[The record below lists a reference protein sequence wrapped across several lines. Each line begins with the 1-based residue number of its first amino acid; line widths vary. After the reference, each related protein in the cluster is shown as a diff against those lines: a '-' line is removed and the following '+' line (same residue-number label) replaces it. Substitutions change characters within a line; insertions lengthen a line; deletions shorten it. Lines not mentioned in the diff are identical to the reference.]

1 MKVTIVHTNNK
12 KQLLVS
18 TKTME
23 KLMERFARDDSKLTI
38 THFRESVPY
47 LSNNYEGYKD
57 MPKWMHIYPAAE
69 FAKDENNN
77 LKMKAFNGILLLK
90 FGNITDV
97 DGVEGIK
104 RSVAILPSTLAAITG
119 ADGKTV
125 IVLIKFQGEKDSLP
139 TSEADAELLYRIAY
153 QQIFPVY
160 QAIVKASI
168 LVDGPKPSI
177 EAGSTLSQEP
187 SIHNSFMM
195 TLDAEPYFNSKAVA
209 MKIDSHARS
218 QNLTPNTGNNQQM
231 IADSGTAE
239 AKNDNK
245 KEDKNSVRSNIVS
258 MMKLLESRYDF
269 RYNTVMKYVEYLPK
283 DKGWYGYRPVE
294 PRVQKRMTLEVQL
307 ANIRVSIKDVRNYLE
322 SDLLSTYNPVEDFLF
337 KCAGKWDGK
346 DYIRALAR
354 TVPTDNPYWED
365 WFYTW
370 FLAMVNQWR
379 SYSHRK
385 YGNSVAPLL
394 ISKQGY
400 NKSTFCRSLVP
411 PELQW
416 GYNDNLVL
424 SEKRQVLQAMCQALL
439 LNLDEF
445 NQISP
450 QVQQGF
456 LKNIIQLPSVKMKP
470 PYGSHVQEFPR
481 MASFIATSNMEDI
494 LSDPSGNRRFLGVE
508 LTGPIDVSQL
518 PNYEQLYAQALAA
531 LQAGEKTYFDAEQTK
546 LIMASNRKF
555 EVISP
560 VDQYFNL
567 YFDLTD
573 DAKQGEYLT
582 AAEIFQELKSHIG
595 SSVKLSNLIS
605 FGRKLS
611 QMPSIHR
618 KRFNDGMRY
627 LVVRKS

>member
-1 MKVTIVHTNNK
+1 MKITITHRNNK
-12 KQLLVS
+12 NQLLVS
-18 TKTME
+18 TKS
-23 KLMERFARDDSKLTI
+23 LERFLERIVNDDAKNTVAN
-38 THFRESVPY
+38 FREYVPWLTNGY
-47 LSNNYEGYKD
+47 DGYKN
-57 MPKWMHIYPAAE
+57 MATWMHVHPAAE
-69 FAKDENNN
+69 FQKSENGL
-77 LKMKAFNGILLLK
+77 LKMKQNNGVLLLT
-90 FGNITDV
+90 FVNIKEDGGV
-97 DGVEGIK
+97 DAVK
-104 RSVAILPSTLAAITG
+104 QKVASLPSTLAAFMG
-119 ADGKTV
+119 ADD
-125 IVLIKFQGEKDSLP
+125 ISLNVLVKYALAKGSLP
-139 TSEADAELLYRIAY
+139 DDEVEADRIYKQAFQTFAPLY
-153 QQIFPVY
+153 QIL
-160 QAIVKASI
+160 VKATMQM
-168 LVDGPKPSI
+168 P
-177 EAGSTLSQEP
+177 EP
-187 SIHNSFMM
+187 SIYSDFLFTQDASPYYREDALPLVLNEVIHTIEKPVDNLKDAIVDNSEEDVDKDGKELSDNIM
-195 TLDAEPYFNSKAVA
+195 
-209 MKIDSHARS
+209 R
-218 QNLTPNTGNNQQM
+218 M
-231 IADSGTAE
+231 IGFLC
-239 AKNDNK
+239 K
-245 KEDKNSVRSNIVS
+245 K
-258 MMKLLESRYDF
+258 YDF
-269 RYNTVMKYVEYLPK
+269 RYNSVMKFTEYRPK
-283 DKGWYGYRPVE
+283 DKDYWGYQPVDA
-294 PRVQKRMTLEVQL
+294 RVQKRMTLEVQL

-424 SEKRQVLQAMCQALL
+424 SEKRQVLQAMCQALVI
-439 LNLDEF
+439 NLDEF

>member
-23 KLMERFARDDSKLTI
+23 KLMERFAKDDSKLTI

-97 DGVEGIK
+97 DGVEGVK

-125 IVLIKFQGEKDSLP
+125 IVLIKFQSENDSLP
-139 TSEADAELLYRIAY
+139 TSEADAEHLYRIAY

-195 TLDAEPYFNSKAVA
+195 TLDAEPYFNGKAVA

-218 QNLTPNTGNNQQM
+218 QSPAPSTDNNQQT
-231 IADSGTAE
+231 IPDFRAPEEG
-239 AKNDNK
+239 K
-245 KEDKNSVRSNIVS
+245 KVDKNSIRENIVN
-258 MMKLLESRYDF
+258 MMQLLESRYDF

-283 DKGWYGYRPVE
+283 DKGWYGYQPVD

-307 ANIRVSIKDVRNYLE
+307 ADIRVSIKDVRNFLE
-322 SDLLSTYNPVEDFLF
+322 SDYIKNYNPIEEYLF
-337 KCAGKWDGK
+337 QCYDKWDGK
-346 DYIRALAR
+346 DHIRALAR
-354 TVPTDNPYWED
+354 TVPTANPHWAD

-370 FLAMVNQWR
+370 FLGMVDQWR
-379 SYSHRK
+379 GYSHRQ

-400 NKSTFCRSLVP
+400 NKSTFCRRLLP

-416 GYNDNLVL
+416 GYSDNLIL
-424 SEKRQVLQAMCQALL
+424 SEKRQVYQAMAQFMVI
-439 LNLDEF
+439 NLDEF

-456 LKNIIQLPSVKMKP
+456 LKNLIQLPTLKYKP
-470 PYGSHVQEFPR
+470 PYGSHVMEFPR
-481 MASFIATSNMEDI
+481 LASFIATSNMKDI
-494 LSDPSGNRRFLGVE
+494 LSDPSGNRRFIGVE
-508 LTGPIDVSQL
+508 LTGPIDVSVR
-518 PNYEQLYAQALAA
+518 PNYQQLFAQALSA
-531 LQAGEKTYFDAEQTK
+531 LRNGEKSYFDAQQVK
-546 LIMASNRKF
+546 LIMKSNSQF
-555 EVISP
+555 EIIQP
-560 VDQYFNL
+560 IDQYFLL
-567 YFDLTD
+567 YFELVEDE
-573 DAKQGEYLT
+573 KEGEYLT
-582 AAEIFQELKSHIG
+582 AAEIFDYLKKQIG
-595 SSVKLSNLIS
+595 SSLKVNSLMG
-605 FGRKLS
+605 FGRKLANMS
-611 QMPSIHR
+611 ELKH
-618 KRFNDGMRY
+618 KRFADGMKY
-627 LVVRKS
+627 LVKKK

>member
-1 MKVTIVHTNNK
+1 MKFTITHRNK
-12 KQLLVS
+12 KNQLLVS
-18 TKTME
+18 TKS
-23 KLMERFARDDSKLTI
+23 LERFLERIVNDDAKNTVEN
-38 THFRESVPY
+38 FREYVPWLTNGY
-47 LSNNYEGYKD
+47 DGYKD
-57 MPKWMHIYPAAE
+57 MPTWMHVHPAAE
-69 FAKDENNN
+69 FQKSENGL
-77 LKMKAFNGILLLK
+77 LKMKQNNGILLLT
-90 FGNITDV
+90 FVNIKEEG
-97 DGVEGIK
+97 GVAAAK
-104 RSVAILPSTLAAITG
+104 QSVASLPSTLAAFMG
-119 ADGKTV
+119 ADG
-125 IVLIKFQGEKDSLP
+125 ISLHVLVKYALSKGTLP
-139 TSEADAELLYRIAY
+139 NEEAEADRIYKQAFHTFAPLY
-153 QQIFPVY
+153 QIL
-160 QAIVKASI
+160 VKATMQM
-168 LVDGPKPSI
+168 P
-177 EAGSTLSQEP
+177 EP
-187 SIHNSFMM
+187 SIYSDFLLTRDALPYYREDALPLMLNEVFHTVEKPVDNINEADVDNSSEHV
-195 TLDAEPYFNSKAVA
+195 DKDSKELSDN
-209 MKIDSHARS
+209 ILS
-218 QNLTPNTGNNQQM
+218 M
-231 IADSGTAE
+231 IGFLC
-239 AKNDNK
+239 K
-245 KEDKNSVRSNIVS
+245 K
-258 MMKLLESRYDF
+258 YDF
-269 RYNTVMKYVEYLPK
+269 RYNSVMKFTEYRPK
-283 DKGWYGYRPVE
+283 DKDYWGFQPVDA
-294 PRVQKRMTLEVQL
+294 RVQKRMTLEVQL

-322 SDLLSTYNPVEDFLF
+322 SDLLSTYNPVENFLF
-337 KCAGKWDGK
+337 KCMGKWDGK
-346 DYIRALAR
+346 DHIRALAR
-354 TVPTDNPYWED
+354 TVPTDNPHWED

-370 FLAMVNQWR
+370 FLAMVDQWR

-394 ISKQGY
+394 ISRQGY

-573 DAKQGEYLT
+573 DAKLGEYLT

>member
-1 MKVTIVHTNNK
+1 MKFTITHRNK
-12 KQLLVS
+12 KNQLLVS
-18 TKTME
+18 TKS
-23 KLMERFARDDSKLTI
+23 LERFLERIINDDARNTVEN
-38 THFRESVPY
+38 FREYVPY
-47 LSNNYEGYKD
+47 LTNGYDGYKD
-57 MPKWMHIYPAAE
+57 MPTWMHVHPAAE
-69 FAKDENNN
+69 FQKSENGL
-77 LKMKAFNGILLLK
+77 LKIKKNNGILLLT
-90 FGNITDV
+90 FV
-97 DGVEGIK
+97 DINEDGGADALK
-104 RSVAILPSTLAAITG
+104 QKVASLPSTLAAFVG
-119 ADGKTV
+119 ADG
-125 IVLIKFQGEKDSLP
+125 ISLHVLAKYALAKGVLP
-139 TSEADAELLYRIAY
+139 DEEADADRIYKQA
-153 QQIFPVY
+153 FLTFAPLY
-160 QAIVKASI
+160 QALVKATMQM
-168 LVDGPKPSI
+168 P
-177 EAGSTLSQEP
+177 EP
-187 SIHNSFMM
+187 SVYSDFLMTRDSFPYYREDALPLTLNEVFHDVEKPVESVDERDADNSSA
-195 TLDAEPYFNSKAVA
+195 DVDNDSKELSDNI
-209 MKIDSHARS
+209 MS
-218 QNLTPNTGNNQQM
+218 M
-231 IADSGTAE
+231 IGFLC
-239 AKNDNK
+239 K
-245 KEDKNSVRSNIVS
+245 K
-258 MMKLLESRYDF
+258 YDF
-269 RYNTVMKYVEYLPK
+269 RYNSVMKCTE
-283 DKGWYGYRPVE
+283 YRPKEKDYWGYQPVDA
-294 PRVQKRMTLEVQL
+294 RVQKRMTLEVQL

-322 SDLLSTYNPVEDFLF
+322 SDLLSTYNPVENFLY
-337 KCAGKWDGK
+337 KCEGKWDGK
-346 DYIRALAR
+346 DHIRALAR

-370 FLAMVNQWR
+370 FLAMVDQWR
-379 SYSHRK
+379 AYSHRK

-424 SEKRQVLQAMCQALL
+424 SEKRQVLQAMCQSLVI
-439 LNLDEF
+439 NLDEF

-508 LTGPIDVSQL
+508 LTGPINVSQR
-518 PNYEQLYAQALAA
+518 PNYEQLYAQALSA
-531 LQAGEKTYFDAEQTK
+531 LRAGEKTYFDAEQTRQ
-546 LIMASNRKF
+546 IMANNRKF
-555 EVISP
+555 EVLSP
-560 VDQYFNL
+560 VDQYFDL

-595 SSVKLSNLIS
+595 SSLKLNSLIA

-611 QMPSIHR
+611 QMPTIHR

>member
-1 MKVTIVHTNNK
+1 MKFTITHRNK
-12 KQLLVS
+12 KNQLLVS
-18 TKTME
+18 TKS
-23 KLMERFARDDSKLTI
+23 LERFLERIVNDDAKNTVEN
-38 THFRESVPY
+38 FREYVPWLTNGY
-47 LSNNYEGYKD
+47 DGYKD
-57 MPKWMHIYPAAE
+57 MPTWMHVHPAAE
-69 FAKDENNN
+69 FQKSENGL
-77 LKMKAFNGILLLK
+77 LKMKQNNGILLLT
-90 FGNITDV
+90 FVNIKEEG
-97 DGVEGIK
+97 GVAAAK
-104 RSVAILPSTLAAITG
+104 QSVASLPSTLAAFMG
-119 ADGKTV
+119 ADG
-125 IVLIKFQGEKDSLP
+125 ISLHVLVKYALSKGTLPNEEAEADRIYKQAFHTFAPLYQILVKATMQMPEPSIYSDFLLTRDSLP
-139 TSEADAELLYRIAY
+139 YYREDALPLMLNEVIHTVEKTVDNINEADVDNSSEHVDKDSKELSDNIM
-153 QQIFPVY
+153 
-160 QAIVKASI
+160 S
-168 LVDGPKPSI
+168 
-177 EAGSTLSQEP
+177 
-187 SIHNSFMM
+187 
-195 TLDAEPYFNSKAVA
+195 
-209 MKIDSHARS
+209 
-218 QNLTPNTGNNQQM
+218 M
-231 IADSGTAE
+231 IGFLC
-239 AKNDNK
+239 K
-245 KEDKNSVRSNIVS
+245 K
-258 MMKLLESRYDF
+258 YDF
-269 RYNTVMKYVEYLPK
+269 RYNSVMKFTEYRPK
-283 DKGWYGYRPVE
+283 DKDYWGFQPVDA
-294 PRVQKRMTLEVQL
+294 RVQKRMTLEVQL

-322 SDLLSTYNPVEDFLF
+322 SDLLSTYNPVENFLF
-337 KCAGKWDGK
+337 KCMGKWDGK

-354 TVPTDNPYWED
+354 TVPTDNPHWED

-370 FLAMVNQWR
+370 FLAMVDQWR
-379 SYSHRK
+379 SYCHRK

-424 SEKRQVLQAMCQALL
+424 SEKRQVLQAMYQALL

-518 PNYEQLYAQALAA
+518 PNYEQLYAQALSA

-573 DAKQGEYLT
+573 DVRQGEYLT

>member
-1 MKVTIVHTNNK
+1 MKITITHRNNK
-12 KQLLVS
+12 NQLLVS
-18 TKTME
+18 TKS
-23 KLMERFARDDSKLTI
+23 LERFLERIVNDDAKNTVAN
-38 THFRESVPY
+38 FREYVPWLTNGY
-47 LSNNYEGYKD
+47 DGYKN
-57 MPKWMHIYPAAE
+57 MATWMHVHPAAE
-69 FAKDENNN
+69 FQKSENGL
-77 LKMKAFNGILLLK
+77 LKMKQNNGVLLLT
-90 FGNITDV
+90 FVNIEEDGGV
-97 DGVEGIK
+97 DAVK
-104 RSVAILPSTLAAITG
+104 QKVASLPSTLAAFMG
-119 ADGKTV
+119 ADG
-125 IVLIKFQGEKDSLP
+125 ISLNVLVKYALAKGSLP
-139 TSEADAELLYRIAY
+139 DNEVEADRIYKQAFQTFAPLY
-153 QQIFPVY
+153 QIL
-160 QAIVKASI
+160 VKATMQM
-168 LVDGPKPSI
+168 P
-177 EAGSTLSQEP
+177 EP
-187 SIHNSFMM
+187 SIYSDFLFTQDASPYYREDALPLVLNEVIHTIEKPVDNLKDAIVDNSEEDVDKDGKDLSDNIM
-195 TLDAEPYFNSKAVA
+195 
-209 MKIDSHARS
+209 R
-218 QNLTPNTGNNQQM
+218 M
-231 IADSGTAE
+231 IGFLC
-239 AKNDNK
+239 K
-245 KEDKNSVRSNIVS
+245 K
-258 MMKLLESRYDF
+258 YDF
-269 RYNTVMKYVEYLPK
+269 RYNSVMKFTEYRPK
-283 DKGWYGYRPVE
+283 DKDYWGYQPVDA
-294 PRVQKRMTLEVQL
+294 RVQKRMTLEVQL

-394 ISKQGY
+394 ISRQGY

>member
-1 MKVTIVHTNNK
+1 MKITITHRNNK
-12 KQLLVS
+12 NQLLVS
-18 TKTME
+18 TKS
-23 KLMERFARDDSKLTI
+23 LERFLERIVNDDAKNTI
-38 THFRESVPY
+38 ANFREYVPWLTNGY
-47 LSNNYEGYKD
+47 DGYKN
-57 MPKWMHIYPAAE
+57 MATWMHVHPAAE
-69 FAKDENNN
+69 FQKSENGL
-77 LKMKAFNGILLLK
+77 LKMKQNNGVLLLM
-90 FGNITDV
+90 FVNIKDDGGV
-97 DGVEGIK
+97 DAVK
-104 RSVAILPSTLAAITG
+104 QKVASLPSTLAAFMG
-119 ADGKTV
+119 ADG
-125 IVLIKFQGEKDSLP
+125 ISLNVLVKYALAKGSLP
-139 TSEADAELLYRIAY
+139 DDEVEADRIYKQAFQTFAPLY
-153 QQIFPVY
+153 QIL
-160 QAIVKASI
+160 VKATMQM
-168 LVDGPKPSI
+168 P
-177 EAGSTLSQEP
+177 EP
-187 SIHNSFMM
+187 SIYSDFLFTQDASPYYREDALPLVLNEVIHTVEKPVDNLKDAIVDNSEENVDKDGKELSDNIM
-195 TLDAEPYFNSKAVA
+195 
-209 MKIDSHARS
+209 R
-218 QNLTPNTGNNQQM
+218 M
-231 IADSGTAE
+231 IGFLC
-239 AKNDNK
+239 K
-245 KEDKNSVRSNIVS
+245 K
-258 MMKLLESRYDF
+258 YDF
-269 RYNTVMKYVEYLPK
+269 RYNSVMKFTEYRPK
-283 DKGWYGYRPVE
+283 DKDYWGYQPVDA
-294 PRVQKRMTLEVQL
+294 RVQKRMTLEVQL

-573 DAKQGEYLT
+573 DAKLGEYLT

>member
-1 MKVTIVHTNNK
+1 MKITITHRNNK
-12 KQLLVS
+12 NQLLVS
-18 TKTME
+18 TKS
-23 KLMERFARDDSKLTI
+23 LERFLERIVNDDAKNTVAN
-38 THFRESVPY
+38 FREYVPWLTNGY
-47 LSNNYEGYKD
+47 DGYKN
-57 MPKWMHIYPAAE
+57 MATWMHVHPAAE
-69 FAKDENNN
+69 FQKSENGL
-77 LKMKAFNGILLLK
+77 LKMKQNNGVLLLT
-90 FGNITDV
+90 FVNIKEDGGV
-97 DGVEGIK
+97 DAVK
-104 RSVAILPSTLAAITG
+104 QKVASLPSTLAAFMG
-119 ADGKTV
+119 ADG
-125 IVLIKFQGEKDSLP
+125 ISLNVLVKYALAKGSLP
-139 TSEADAELLYRIAY
+139 DDEVEADRIYKQAFQTFAPLY
-153 QQIFPVY
+153 QIL
-160 QAIVKASI
+160 VKATMQM
-168 LVDGPKPSI
+168 P
-177 EAGSTLSQEP
+177 EP
-187 SIHNSFMM
+187 SIYSDFLFTQDASPYYREDALPLVLNEVIHTIEKPVDNLKDAIVDNSEEDVDKDGKELSDNIM
-195 TLDAEPYFNSKAVA
+195 
-209 MKIDSHARS
+209 R
-218 QNLTPNTGNNQQM
+218 M
-231 IADSGTAE
+231 IGFLC
-239 AKNDNK
+239 K
-245 KEDKNSVRSNIVS
+245 K
-258 MMKLLESRYDF
+258 YDF
-269 RYNTVMKYVEYLPK
+269 RYNSVMKFTEYRPK
-283 DKGWYGYRPVE
+283 DKDYWGYQPVDA
-294 PRVQKRMTLEVQL
+294 RVQKRMTLEVQL

-424 SEKRQVLQAMCQALL
+424 SEKRHVLQAMCQALL

-573 DAKQGEYLT
+573 DVKLGEYLT

-595 SSVKLSNLIS
+595 SSVKLINLIS

>member
-1 MKVTIVHTNNK
+1 MKITITHRNNK
-12 KQLLVS
+12 NQLLVS
-18 TKTME
+18 TKS
-23 KLMERFARDDSKLTI
+23 LERFLERIVNDDAKNTVAN
-38 THFRESVPY
+38 FREYVPWLTNGY
-47 LSNNYEGYKD
+47 DGYKN
-57 MPKWMHIYPAAE
+57 MATWMHVHPAAE
-69 FAKDENNN
+69 FQKSENGL
-77 LKMKAFNGILLLK
+77 LKMKQNNGVLLLT
-90 FGNITDV
+90 FVNIKDDGGV
-97 DGVEGIK
+97 DAIK
-104 RSVAILPSTLAAITG
+104 QKVASLPSTLAAFMG
-119 ADGKTV
+119 ADG
-125 IVLIKFQGEKDSLP
+125 ISLNVLVKYALAKGSLP
-139 TSEADAELLYRIAY
+139 DNEVEADRIYKQAFQTFAPLY
-153 QQIFPVY
+153 QIL
-160 QAIVKASI
+160 VKATMQM
-168 LVDGPKPSI
+168 P
-177 EAGSTLSQEP
+177 EP
-187 SIHNSFMM
+187 SIYSDFLFTQDASPYYREDALPLVLNEVIHTVEKPVDNLKDAIVDNSEEDVDKDGKELSDNIM
-195 TLDAEPYFNSKAVA
+195 
-209 MKIDSHARS
+209 R
-218 QNLTPNTGNNQQM
+218 M
-231 IADSGTAE
+231 IGFLC
-239 AKNDNK
+239 K
-245 KEDKNSVRSNIVS
+245 K
-258 MMKLLESRYDF
+258 YDF
-269 RYNTVMKYVEYLPK
+269 RYDSVMKFTEYRPK
-283 DKGWYGYRPVE
+283 DKDYWGYQPVDA
-294 PRVQKRMTLEVQL
+294 RVQKRMTLEVQL

>member
-1 MKVTIVHTNNK
+1 MKFTITHRNK
-12 KQLLVS
+12 KNQLLVS
-18 TKTME
+18 TKS
-23 KLMERFARDDSKLTI
+23 LERFLERIVNDDAKNTVEN
-38 THFRESVPY
+38 FREYVPWLTNGY
-47 LSNNYEGYKD
+47 DGYKD
-57 MPKWMHIYPAAE
+57 MPTWMHVHPAAE
-69 FAKDENNN
+69 FQKSENGL
-77 LKMKAFNGILLLK
+77 LKMKQNNGILLLT
-90 FGNITDV
+90 FVNIKEEG
-97 DGVEGIK
+97 GVAAAK
-104 RSVAILPSTLAAITG
+104 QNVASLPSTLAAFMG
-119 ADGKTV
+119 ADG
-125 IVLIKFQGEKDSLP
+125 ISLHVLVKYALSKGTLPNEEAEADRIYKQAFHTFAPLYQILVKATMQMPEPSIYSDFLLTRDSLP
-139 TSEADAELLYRIAY
+139 YYREDALPLMLNEVIHTVEK
-153 QQIFPVY
+153 PVDNMNE
-160 QAIVKASI
+160 
-168 LVDGPKPSI
+168 VDVD
-177 EAGSTLSQEP
+177 
-187 SIHNSFMM
+187 NSFEHV
-195 TLDAEPYFNSKAVA
+195 DKDSKELSDNI
-209 MKIDSHARS
+209 MS
-218 QNLTPNTGNNQQM
+218 M
-231 IADSGTAE
+231 IRFLC
-239 AKNDNK
+239 K
-245 KEDKNSVRSNIVS
+245 K
-258 MMKLLESRYDF
+258 YDF
-269 RYNTVMKYVEYLPK
+269 RYNSVMKFTEYRPK
-283 DKGWYGYRPVE
+283 DKDYWGFQPVDA
-294 PRVQKRMTLEVQL
+294 RVQKRMTLEVQL

-322 SDLLSTYNPVEDFLF
+322 SDLLSTYNPVENFLF
-337 KCAGKWDGK
+337 KCMGKWDGK
-346 DYIRALAR
+346 DHIRALAR
-354 TVPTDNPYWED
+354 TVPTDNPHWED

-370 FLAMVNQWR
+370 FLAMVDQWR

-508 LTGPIDVSQL
+508 LSGPIDVSQL

-573 DAKQGEYLT
+573 DAKLGEYLT

-627 LVVRKS
+627 LVARKS

>member
-1 MKVTIVHTNNK
+1 MKITITHRNNK
-12 KQLLVS
+12 NQLLVS
-18 TKTME
+18 TKS
-23 KLMERFARDDSKLTI
+23 LERFLERIVNDDAKNTVAN
-38 THFRESVPY
+38 FREYVPWLTNGY
-47 LSNNYEGYKD
+47 DGYKN
-57 MPKWMHIYPAAE
+57 MATWMHVHPAAE
-69 FAKDENNN
+69 FQKSENGL
-77 LKMKAFNGILLLK
+77 LKMKQNNGVLLLT
-90 FGNITDV
+90 FVNIKDDGGV
-97 DGVEGIK
+97 DAVK
-104 RSVAILPSTLAAITG
+104 QKVASLPSTLAAFMG
-119 ADGKTV
+119 ADG
-125 IVLIKFQGEKDSLP
+125 ISLHVLVKYALAKGSLP
-139 TSEADAELLYRIAY
+139 DNEVEADRIYKQAFQTFAPLY
-153 QQIFPVY
+153 QIL
-160 QAIVKASI
+160 VKATMQM
-168 LVDGPKPSI
+168 P
-177 EAGSTLSQEP
+177 EP
-187 SIHNSFMM
+187 SIYSDFLFTQDASPYYREDALPLVLNEVIHTIEKPVDNLKDAIVDNSEEDVDKDGKDLSDNIM
-195 TLDAEPYFNSKAVA
+195 
-209 MKIDSHARS
+209 R
-218 QNLTPNTGNNQQM
+218 M
-231 IADSGTAE
+231 IGFLC
-239 AKNDNK
+239 K
-245 KEDKNSVRSNIVS
+245 K
-258 MMKLLESRYDF
+258 YDF
-269 RYNTVMKYVEYLPK
+269 RYNSVMKFTEYRPK
-283 DKGWYGYRPVE
+283 DKDYWGYQPVDA
-294 PRVQKRMTLEVQL
+294 RVQKRMTLEVQL

>member
-1 MKVTIVHTNNK
+1 MKFTITHRNK
-12 KQLLVS
+12 KNQFLVS
-18 TKTME
+18 TKS
-23 KLMERFARDDSKLTI
+23 LERFLERIVNDDAKNTVEN
-38 THFRESVPY
+38 FREYVPWLTNGY
-47 LSNNYEGYKD
+47 DGYKD
-57 MPKWMHIYPAAE
+57 MPTWMHVHPAAE
-69 FAKDENNN
+69 FQKSENGL
-77 LKMKAFNGILLLK
+77 LKMKQNNGILLLTFVK
-90 FGNITDV
+90 IKEEG
-97 DGVEGIK
+97 GVAAAK
-104 RSVAILPSTLAAITG
+104 QSVASLPSTLAAFMG
-119 ADGKTV
+119 ADG
-125 IVLIKFQGEKDSLP
+125 ISLHVLVKYALSKGTLPNEEAEADRIYKQAFHTFAPLYQILVKATMQMPEPSIYSDFLLTRDSLP
-139 TSEADAELLYRIAY
+139 YYREDALPLMLNEVIHTVEKPVDNINEADVDNSSEHVDKDSKEL
-153 QQIFPVY
+153 
-160 QAIVKASI
+160 SDNI
-168 LVDGPKPSI
+168 L
-177 EAGSTLSQEP
+177 
-187 SIHNSFMM
+187 
-195 TLDAEPYFNSKAVA
+195 
-209 MKIDSHARS
+209 R
-218 QNLTPNTGNNQQM
+218 M
-231 IADSGTAE
+231 IGFLC
-239 AKNDNK
+239 K
-245 KEDKNSVRSNIVS
+245 K
-258 MMKLLESRYDF
+258 YDF
-269 RYNTVMKYVEYLPK
+269 RYNSVMKFTE
-283 DKGWYGYRPVE
+283 YRPKNKDYWGFQPVDA
-294 PRVQKRMTLEVQL
+294 RVQKRMTLEVQL

-322 SDLLSTYNPVEDFLF
+322 SDLLSTYNPVENFLF
-337 KCAGKWDGK
+337 KCMGKWDGK
-346 DYIRALAR
+346 DHIRALAR
-354 TVPTDNPYWED
+354 TVPTDNPHWED

-370 FLAMVNQWR
+370 FLAMVDQWR

>member
-1 MKVTIVHTNNK
+1 MKFTITHRNK
-12 KQLLVS
+12 KNQLLVS
-18 TKTME
+18 TKS
-23 KLMERFARDDSKLTI
+23 LERFLERIVNDDAKNTVEN
-38 THFRESVPY
+38 FREYVPWLTNGY
-47 LSNNYEGYKD
+47 DGYKD
-57 MPKWMHIYPAAE
+57 MPTWMHVHPAAE
-69 FAKDENNN
+69 FQKSENGL
-77 LKMKAFNGILLLK
+77 LKMKQNNGILLLT
-90 FGNITDV
+90 FVNIKEEG
-97 DGVEGIK
+97 GVAAAK
-104 RSVAILPSTLAAITG
+104 QSVASLPSTLAAFMG
-119 ADGKTV
+119 ADG
-125 IVLIKFQGEKDSLP
+125 ISLHVLVKYALSKGTLPNEEAEADRIYKQAFHTFAPLYQILVKATMQMPEPSIYSDFLLTRDSLP
-139 TSEADAELLYRIAY
+139 YYREDALPLMLNEVIHTVEKPVDNMNEADVDNSSEHVDKDSKELSDNIM
-153 QQIFPVY
+153 
-160 QAIVKASI
+160 S
-168 LVDGPKPSI
+168 
-177 EAGSTLSQEP
+177 
-187 SIHNSFMM
+187 
-195 TLDAEPYFNSKAVA
+195 
-209 MKIDSHARS
+209 
-218 QNLTPNTGNNQQM
+218 M
-231 IADSGTAE
+231 IGFLC
-239 AKNDNK
+239 K
-245 KEDKNSVRSNIVS
+245 K
-258 MMKLLESRYDF
+258 YDF
-269 RYNTVMKYVEYLPK
+269 RYNSVMKFTEYRPK
-283 DKGWYGYRPVE
+283 DKDYWGFQPVDA
-294 PRVQKRMTLEVQL
+294 RVQKRMTLEVQL

-322 SDLLSTYNPVEDFLF
+322 SDLLSTYNPVENFLF
-337 KCAGKWDGK
+337 KCMGKWDGK
-346 DYIRALAR
+346 DHIRALAR
-354 TVPTDNPYWED
+354 TVPTDNPHWED

-370 FLAMVNQWR
+370 FLAMVDQWR

-518 PNYEQLYAQALAA
+518 PNYEQLYAQALSA

-573 DAKQGEYLT
+573 DAKLGEYLT

>member
-1 MKVTIVHTNNK
+1 MKITITHRNNK
-12 KQLLVS
+12 NQLLVS
-18 TKTME
+18 TKS
-23 KLMERFARDDSKLTI
+23 LERFLERIVNDDAKNTVAN
-38 THFRESVPY
+38 FREYVPWLTNGY
-47 LSNNYEGYKD
+47 DGYKN
-57 MPKWMHIYPAAE
+57 MATWMHVLPAAE
-69 FAKDENNN
+69 FQKSENGL
-77 LKMKAFNGILLLK
+77 LKMKQNNGVLLLT
-90 FGNITDV
+90 FVNIEEDGGV
-97 DGVEGIK
+97 DAVK
-104 RSVAILPSTLAAITG
+104 QKVASLPSTLAAFMG
-119 ADGKTV
+119 ADG
-125 IVLIKFQGEKDSLP
+125 ISLNVLVKYALAKGSLP
-139 TSEADAELLYRIAY
+139 DDEVEADRIYKQAFQTFAPLY
-153 QQIFPVY
+153 QIL
-160 QAIVKASI
+160 VKATMQM
-168 LVDGPKPSI
+168 P
-177 EAGSTLSQEP
+177 EP
-187 SIHNSFMM
+187 SIYSDFLFTQDASPYYREDALPLVQNEVIHTVEKPVDNLKDAIVDNSEEDVDKDGKELSDNIM
-195 TLDAEPYFNSKAVA
+195 
-209 MKIDSHARS
+209 R
-218 QNLTPNTGNNQQM
+218 M
-231 IADSGTAE
+231 IGFLC
-239 AKNDNK
+239 K
-245 KEDKNSVRSNIVS
+245 K
-258 MMKLLESRYDF
+258 YDF
-269 RYNTVMKYVEYLPK
+269 RYNSVMKFTEYRPK
-283 DKGWYGYRPVE
+283 DKDYWGYQPVDA
-294 PRVQKRMTLEVQL
+294 RVQKRMTLEVQL

-573 DAKQGEYLT
+573 DAKLGEYLT

>member
-1 MKVTIVHTNNK
+1 MKITITHRNNK
-12 KQLLVS
+12 NQLLVS
-18 TKTME
+18 TKS
-23 KLMERFARDDSKLTI
+23 LERFLERIVNDDAKNTVAN
-38 THFRESVPY
+38 FREYVPWLTNGY
-47 LSNNYEGYKD
+47 DGYKN
-57 MPKWMHIYPAAE
+57 MATWMHVHPAAE
-69 FAKDENNN
+69 FQKSENGL
-77 LKMKAFNGILLLK
+77 LKMKQNNGVLLLT
-90 FGNITDV
+90 FVNIKEDGGV
-97 DGVEGIK
+97 DAVK
-104 RSVAILPSTLAAITG
+104 QKVASLPSTLAAFMG
-119 ADGKTV
+119 ADG
-125 IVLIKFQGEKDSLP
+125 ISLHVLVKYALAKGSLP
-139 TSEADAELLYRIAY
+139 DNEVEADRIYKQAFQTFAPLY
-153 QQIFPVY
+153 QIL
-160 QAIVKASI
+160 VKATMQM
-168 LVDGPKPSI
+168 P
-177 EAGSTLSQEP
+177 EP
-187 SIHNSFMM
+187 SIYSDFLFTQDASPYYREDALPLVLNEVIHTIEKPVDNLKDAIVDNSEEDVDKDGKELSDNIM
-195 TLDAEPYFNSKAVA
+195 
-209 MKIDSHARS
+209 R
-218 QNLTPNTGNNQQM
+218 M
-231 IADSGTAE
+231 IGFLC
-239 AKNDNK
+239 K
-245 KEDKNSVRSNIVS
+245 K
-258 MMKLLESRYDF
+258 YDF
-269 RYNTVMKYVEYLPK
+269 RYNSVMKFTEYRPK
-283 DKGWYGYRPVE
+283 DKDYWGYQPVDA
-294 PRVQKRMTLEVQL
+294 RVQKRMTLEVQL

-573 DAKQGEYLT
+573 DVKQGEYLT

-595 SSVKLSNLIS
+595 SSVKLSNLIC

>member
-1 MKVTIVHTNNK
+1 MKFTITHRNK
-12 KQLLVS
+12 KNQLLVS
-18 TKTME
+18 TKS
-23 KLMERFARDDSKLTI
+23 LERFLERIVNDDAKNTVEN
-38 THFRESVPY
+38 FREYVPWLTNGY
-47 LSNNYEGYKD
+47 DGYKD
-57 MPKWMHIYPAAE
+57 MPTWMHVHPAAE
-69 FAKDENNN
+69 FQKSENGL
-77 LKMKAFNGILLLK
+77 LKMKQNNGILLLT
-90 FGNITDV
+90 FVNIKEEG
-97 DGVEGIK
+97 GVAAAK
-104 RSVAILPSTLAAITG
+104 QSVASLPSTLAAFMG
-119 ADGKTV
+119 ADG
-125 IVLIKFQGEKDSLP
+125 ISLHVLVKYALSKGTLP
-139 TSEADAELLYRIAY
+139 NEEAEADRIYKQAFHTFAPLY
-153 QQIFPVY
+153 QIL
-160 QAIVKASI
+160 VKATMQM
-168 LVDGPKPSI
+168 P
-177 EAGSTLSQEP
+177 EP
-187 SIHNSFMM
+187 SIYSDFLLTRDALPYYREDALPLMLNEVIHTVEKPVDNINEADVDNSSEHV
-195 TLDAEPYFNSKAVA
+195 DKDSKELSDN
-209 MKIDSHARS
+209 ILS
-218 QNLTPNTGNNQQM
+218 M
-231 IADSGTAE
+231 IGFLC
-239 AKNDNK
+239 K
-245 KEDKNSVRSNIVS
+245 K
-258 MMKLLESRYDF
+258 YDF
-269 RYNTVMKYVEYLPK
+269 RYNSVMKFTEYRPK
-283 DKGWYGYRPVE
+283 DKDYWGFQPVDA
-294 PRVQKRMTLEVQL
+294 RVQKRMTLEVQL

-322 SDLLSTYNPVEDFLF
+322 SDLLSTYNPVENFLF
-337 KCAGKWDGK
+337 KCMGKWDGK
-346 DYIRALAR
+346 DHIRALAR
-354 TVPTDNPYWED
+354 TVPTDNLHWED

-370 FLAMVNQWR
+370 FLAMVDQWR

-573 DAKQGEYLT
+573 DAKLGEYLT

>member
-1 MKVTIVHTNNK
+1 MKITITHRNNK
-12 KQLLVS
+12 NQLLVS
-18 TKTME
+18 TKS
-23 KLMERFARDDSKLTI
+23 LERFLERIVNDDAKNTI
-38 THFRESVPY
+38 ANFREYVPWLTNGY
-47 LSNNYEGYKD
+47 DGYKN
-57 MPKWMHIYPAAE
+57 MATWMHVHPAAE
-69 FAKDENNN
+69 FQKSENGL
-77 LKMKAFNGILLLK
+77 LKMKQNNGVLLLT
-90 FGNITDV
+90 FVNIKDDGGV
-97 DGVEGIK
+97 DAVK
-104 RSVAILPSTLAAITG
+104 QKVASLPSTLAAFMG
-119 ADGKTV
+119 ADG
-125 IVLIKFQGEKDSLP
+125 ISLNVLVKYALAKGSLP
-139 TSEADAELLYRIAY
+139 DDEVEADRIYKQAFQTFAPLY
-153 QQIFPVY
+153 QIL
-160 QAIVKASI
+160 VKATMQM
-168 LVDGPKPSI
+168 P
-177 EAGSTLSQEP
+177 EP
-187 SIHNSFMM
+187 SIYSDFLFTQDASPYYREDALPLVLNEVIHTIEKPVDNLKDTIVDNSEEDVDKDGKELSDNIM
-195 TLDAEPYFNSKAVA
+195 
-209 MKIDSHARS
+209 R
-218 QNLTPNTGNNQQM
+218 M
-231 IADSGTAE
+231 IGFLC
-239 AKNDNK
+239 K
-245 KEDKNSVRSNIVS
+245 K
-258 MMKLLESRYDF
+258 YDF
-269 RYNTVMKYVEYLPK
+269 RYNSVMKFTEYRPK
-283 DKGWYGYRPVE
+283 DKDYWGYQPVDT
-294 PRVQKRMTLEVQL
+294 RVQKRMTLEVQL

-518 PNYEQLYAQALAA
+518 PNYEQLYAQALSA
-531 LQAGEKTYFDAEQTK
+531 LQSGEKTYFDAEQTK
-546 LIMASNRKF
+546 MIMASNRKF

-560 VDQYFNL
+560 IDQYFNL

-573 DAKQGEYLT
+573 DVKQGEYLT

-595 SSVKLSNLIS
+595 SSVKLSNLIT

>member
-1 MKVTIVHTNNK
+1 MKITITHRNNK
-12 KQLLVS
+12 NQLLVS
-18 TKTME
+18 TKS
-23 KLMERFARDDSKLTI
+23 LERFLERIVNDDAKNTVAN
-38 THFRESVPY
+38 FREYVPWLTNGY
-47 LSNNYEGYKD
+47 DGYKN
-57 MPKWMHIYPAAE
+57 MATWMHVHPAAE
-69 FAKDENNN
+69 FQKSENGL
-77 LKMKAFNGILLLK
+77 LKMKQNNGVLLLT
-90 FGNITDV
+90 FVNIKEDGGV
-97 DGVEGIK
+97 DAVK
-104 RSVAILPSTLAAITG
+104 QKVASLPSTLAAFMG
-119 ADGKTV
+119 ADG
-125 IVLIKFQGEKDSLP
+125 ISLNVLVKYALAKGSLP
-139 TSEADAELLYRIAY
+139 DDEVEADRIYKQAFQTFAPLY
-153 QQIFPVY
+153 QIL
-160 QAIVKASI
+160 VKATMQM
-168 LVDGPKPSI
+168 P
-177 EAGSTLSQEP
+177 EP
-187 SIHNSFMM
+187 SIYSDFLFTQDASPYYREDALPLVLNEVIHTIEKPVGNLKDAIVDNSEENVDKDGKELSDNIM
-195 TLDAEPYFNSKAVA
+195 
-209 MKIDSHARS
+209 R
-218 QNLTPNTGNNQQM
+218 M
-231 IADSGTAE
+231 IGFLC
-239 AKNDNK
+239 K
-245 KEDKNSVRSNIVS
+245 K
-258 MMKLLESRYDF
+258 YDF
-269 RYNTVMKYVEYLPK
+269 RYNSVMKFTEYRPK
-283 DKGWYGYRPVE
+283 DKDYWGYQPVDA
-294 PRVQKRMTLEVQL
+294 RVQKRMTLEVQL

>member
-1 MKVTIVHTNNK
+1 MKFTITHRNK
-12 KQLLVS
+12 KNQLLVS
-18 TKTME
+18 TKS
-23 KLMERFARDDSKLTI
+23 LERFLERIVNDDAKNTVEN
-38 THFRESVPY
+38 FREYVPWLTNGY
-47 LSNNYEGYKD
+47 DGYKD
-57 MPKWMHIYPAAE
+57 MPTWMHVHPAAE
-69 FAKDENNN
+69 FQKSENGL
-77 LKMKAFNGILLLK
+77 LKMKQNNGILLLT
-90 FGNITDV
+90 FVNIKEEG
-97 DGVEGIK
+97 GVAAAK
-104 RSVAILPSTLAAITG
+104 QSVASLPSTLAAFMG
-119 ADGKTV
+119 ADGISLHVLVKYALSKGTLPNEEAEADRIYKQAFHTFAPLYQMLVKATMQMPEPSIYSDFLLTRDSLPYYREDALPLMLNEVIHTV
-125 IVLIKFQGEKDSLP
+125 EKPVDNMNEVDVDNSSGHVEKDSK
-139 TSEADAELLYRIAY
+139 ELSDNIM
-153 QQIFPVY
+153 
-160 QAIVKASI
+160 S
-168 LVDGPKPSI
+168 
-177 EAGSTLSQEP
+177 
-187 SIHNSFMM
+187 
-195 TLDAEPYFNSKAVA
+195 
-209 MKIDSHARS
+209 
-218 QNLTPNTGNNQQM
+218 M
-231 IADSGTAE
+231 IGFLC
-239 AKNDNK
+239 K
-245 KEDKNSVRSNIVS
+245 K
-258 MMKLLESRYDF
+258 YDF
-269 RYNTVMKYVEYLPK
+269 RYNSVMKFTEYRPK
-283 DKGWYGYRPVE
+283 DKDYWGFQPVDA
-294 PRVQKRMTLEVQL
+294 RVQKRMTLEVQL

-322 SDLLSTYNPVEDFLF
+322 SDLLSTYNPVENFLF
-337 KCAGKWDGK
+337 KCMGKWDGK
-346 DYIRALAR
+346 DHIRALAR
-354 TVPTDNPYWED
+354 TVPTDNPHWED

-370 FLAMVNQWR
+370 FLAMVDQWR

-518 PNYEQLYAQALAA
+518 PNYEQLYAQALSA

-546 LIMASNRKF
+546 MIMASNRKF

-560 VDQYFNL
+560 IDQYFNL

-573 DAKQGEYLT
+573 DVKQGEYLT

-595 SSVKLSNLIS
+595 SSVKLSNLIT

>member
-1 MKVTIVHTNNK
+1 MKITITHRNNK
-12 KQLLVS
+12 NQLLVS
-18 TKTME
+18 TKS
-23 KLMERFARDDSKLTI
+23 LERFLERIVNDDAKNTVAN
-38 THFRESVPY
+38 FREYVPWLTNGY
-47 LSNNYEGYKD
+47 DGYKN
-57 MPKWMHIYPAAE
+57 MATWMHVHPAAE
-69 FAKDENNN
+69 FLKSENGL
-77 LKMKAFNGILLLK
+77 LKMKQNNGVLLLT
-90 FGNITDV
+90 FVNIEEDGGV
-97 DGVEGIK
+97 DAVK
-104 RSVAILPSTLAAITG
+104 QKVASLPSTLAAFMG
-119 ADGKTV
+119 ADG
-125 IVLIKFQGEKDSLP
+125 ISLNVLVKYALAKGSLP
-139 TSEADAELLYRIAY
+139 DNEVEADRIYKQAFQTFAPLY
-153 QQIFPVY
+153 QIL
-160 QAIVKASI
+160 VKATMQM
-168 LVDGPKPSI
+168 P
-177 EAGSTLSQEP
+177 EP
-187 SIHNSFMM
+187 SIYSDFLFTQDASPYYREDALPLVLNEVIHTVEKPVDNLKDAIVDNSEEDVDKDGKELSDNIM
-195 TLDAEPYFNSKAVA
+195 
-209 MKIDSHARS
+209 R
-218 QNLTPNTGNNQQM
+218 M
-231 IADSGTAE
+231 IGFLC
-239 AKNDNK
+239 K
-245 KEDKNSVRSNIVS
+245 K
-258 MMKLLESRYDF
+258 YDF
-269 RYNTVMKYVEYLPK
+269 RYNSVMKFTEYRPK
-283 DKGWYGYRPVE
+283 DKDYWGYQPVDA
-294 PRVQKRMTLEVQL
+294 RVQKRMTLEVQL
-307 ANIRVSIKDVRNYLE
+307 ANICVSIKDVRNYLE

-481 MASFIATSNMEDI
+481 MASFIATSNMKDI

-573 DAKQGEYLT
+573 DVKLGEYLT

>member
-1 MKVTIVHTNNK
+1 MMKFTITHRNK
-12 KQLLVS
+12 KNQLLVS
-18 TKTME
+18 TKS
-23 KLMERFARDDSKLTI
+23 LERFLERIVNDDAKNTVEN
-38 THFRESVPY
+38 FREYVPWLTNGY
-47 LSNNYEGYKD
+47 DGYKD
-57 MPKWMHIYPAAE
+57 MPTWMHVHPAAE
-69 FAKDENNN
+69 FQKSENGL
-77 LKMKAFNGILLLK
+77 LKMKQNNGILLLT
-90 FGNITDV
+90 FVNIKEEG
-97 DGVEGIK
+97 GVAAAK
-104 RSVAILPSTLAAITG
+104 QSVASLPSTLAAFMG
-119 ADGKTV
+119 ADG
-125 IVLIKFQGEKDSLP
+125 ISLHVLVKYALSKGTLP
-139 TSEADAELLYRIAY
+139 NEEAEADRIYKQAFHTFAPLY
-153 QQIFPVY
+153 QML
-160 QAIVKASI
+160 VKATMQM
-168 LVDGPKPSI
+168 P
-177 EAGSTLSQEP
+177 EP
-187 SIHNSFMM
+187 SIYSDFLLTRDALPYYREDALPLMLNEVIHTVEKSVDNMNEVDVDNSSGHV
-195 TLDAEPYFNSKAVA
+195 DKDSKELSDNI
-209 MKIDSHARS
+209 MS
-218 QNLTPNTGNNQQM
+218 M
-231 IADSGTAE
+231 IGFLC
-239 AKNDNK
+239 K
-245 KEDKNSVRSNIVS
+245 K
-258 MMKLLESRYDF
+258 YDF
-269 RYNTVMKYVEYLPK
+269 RYNSVMKFTEYRPK
-283 DKGWYGYRPVE
+283 DKDYWGFQPVDA
-294 PRVQKRMTLEVQL
+294 RVQKRMTLEVQL

-322 SDLLSTYNPVEDFLF
+322 SDLLSTYNPVENFLF
-337 KCAGKWDGK
+337 KCMGKWDGK
-346 DYIRALAR
+346 DHIRALAR
-354 TVPTDNPYWED
+354 TVPTDNPHWED

-370 FLAMVNQWR
+370 FLAMVDQWR
-379 SYSHRK
+379 TYSHRK

-424 SEKRQVLQAMCQALL
+424 SEKRQVLQAMCQALVI
-439 LNLDEF
+439 NLDEF

-518 PNYEQLYAQALAA
+518 PNYEQLYAQALSA

-546 LIMASNRKF
+546 MIMASNRKF

-573 DAKQGEYLT
+573 DVKQGEYLT

-595 SSVKLSNLIS
+595 SSVKLSNLIT

>member
-1 MKVTIVHTNNK
+1 MKITITHRNNK
-12 KQLLVS
+12 NQLLVS
-18 TKTME
+18 TKS
-23 KLMERFARDDSKLTI
+23 LERFLERIVNDDAKNTVAN
-38 THFRESVPY
+38 FREYVPWLTNGY
-47 LSNNYEGYKD
+47 DGYKN
-57 MPKWMHIYPAAE
+57 MATWMHVHPAAE
-69 FAKDENNN
+69 FQKSENGL
-77 LKMKAFNGILLLK
+77 LKMKQNNGVLLLT
-90 FGNITDV
+90 FVNIKDDGGV
-97 DGVEGIK
+97 DAIK
-104 RSVAILPSTLAAITG
+104 QKVASLPSTLAAFMG
-119 ADGKTV
+119 ADG
-125 IVLIKFQGEKDSLP
+125 ISLNVLVKYALAKGSLP
-139 TSEADAELLYRIAY
+139 DNEVEADRIYKQAFQTFAPLY
-153 QQIFPVY
+153 QIL
-160 QAIVKASI
+160 VKATMQM
-168 LVDGPKPSI
+168 P
-177 EAGSTLSQEP
+177 EP
-187 SIHNSFMM
+187 SIYSDFLFTQDASPYYREDALPLVLNEVIHTVEKPVDNLKDAIVDNSEEDVDKDGKELSDNIM
-195 TLDAEPYFNSKAVA
+195 
-209 MKIDSHARS
+209 R
-218 QNLTPNTGNNQQM
+218 M
-231 IADSGTAE
+231 IGFLC
-239 AKNDNK
+239 K
-245 KEDKNSVRSNIVS
+245 K
-258 MMKLLESRYDF
+258 YDF
-269 RYNTVMKYVEYLPK
+269 RYNSVMKFTEYRPK
-283 DKGWYGYRPVE
+283 DKDYWGYQPVDA
-294 PRVQKRMTLEVQL
+294 RVQKRMTLEVQL

-573 DAKQGEYLT
+573 DVKLGEYLT

>member
-1 MKVTIVHTNNK
+1 MKITITHRNNK
-12 KQLLVS
+12 NQLLVS
-18 TKTME
+18 TKS
-23 KLMERFARDDSKLTI
+23 LERFLERIVNDDAKNTVAN
-38 THFRESVPY
+38 FREYVPWLTNGY
-47 LSNNYEGYKD
+47 DGYKN
-57 MPKWMHIYPAAE
+57 MAIWMHVYPAAE
-69 FAKDENNN
+69 FQKSENGL
-77 LKMKAFNGILLLK
+77 LKMKQNNGVLLLT
-90 FGNITDV
+90 FVNIKDDGGV
-97 DGVEGIK
+97 DAIK
-104 RSVAILPSTLAAITG
+104 QKVASLPSTLAAFMG
-119 ADGKTV
+119 ADG
-125 IVLIKFQGEKDSLP
+125 ISLNVLVKYALAKGSLP
-139 TSEADAELLYRIAY
+139 DNEVEADRIYKQAFQTFAPLY
-153 QQIFPVY
+153 QIL
-160 QAIVKASI
+160 VKATMQM
-168 LVDGPKPSI
+168 P
-177 EAGSTLSQEP
+177 EP
-187 SIHNSFMM
+187 SIYSDFLFTQDASPYYREDALPLVLNEVIHTVEKPVDNLKDAIVDNSEEDVDKDGKELSDNIM
-195 TLDAEPYFNSKAVA
+195 
-209 MKIDSHARS
+209 R
-218 QNLTPNTGNNQQM
+218 M
-231 IADSGTAE
+231 IGFLC
-239 AKNDNK
+239 K
-245 KEDKNSVRSNIVS
+245 K
-258 MMKLLESRYDF
+258 YDF
-269 RYNTVMKYVEYLPK
+269 RYNSVMKFTEYRPK
-283 DKGWYGYRPVE
+283 DKDYWGYQPVDA
-294 PRVQKRMTLEVQL
+294 RVQKRMTLEVQL

-424 SEKRQVLQAMCQALL
+424 SEKRQVLQAMCQVLL

-494 LSDPSGNRRFLGVE
+494 LSDPSGNRRFLGVK

-560 VDQYFNL
+560 IDQYFNL

-573 DAKQGEYLT
+573 DAKLGEYLT

>member
-1 MKVTIVHTNNK
+1 MKITITHRNNK
-12 KQLLVS
+12 LLVS
-18 TKTME
+18 TKS
-23 KLMERFARDDSKLTI
+23 LERFLERIVNDDAKNTI
-38 THFRESVPY
+38 ANFREYVPWLTNGY
-47 LSNNYEGYKD
+47 DGYKN
-57 MPKWMHIYPAAE
+57 MATWMHVHPAAE
-69 FAKDENNN
+69 FQKSENGL
-77 LKMKAFNGILLLK
+77 LKMKQNNGVLLLT
-90 FGNITDV
+90 FVNIEEDGGV
-97 DGVEGIK
+97 DAVK
-104 RSVAILPSTLAAITG
+104 QKVASLPSTLAAFMG
-119 ADGKTV
+119 ADG
-125 IVLIKFQGEKDSLP
+125 ISLNVLVKYALVKGSLP
-139 TSEADAELLYRIAY
+139 DDEVEADRIYKQAFQTFAPLY
-153 QQIFPVY
+153 QIL
-160 QAIVKASI
+160 VKATMQM
-168 LVDGPKPSI
+168 P
-177 EAGSTLSQEP
+177 EP
-187 SIHNSFMM
+187 SIYSDFLFTQDASPYYREDALPLVLNEVIHTVEKPVDNLKDAIVDNSEEDVDKDCKELSDNIM
-195 TLDAEPYFNSKAVA
+195 
-209 MKIDSHARS
+209 R
-218 QNLTPNTGNNQQM
+218 M
-231 IADSGTAE
+231 IGFLC
-239 AKNDNK
+239 K
-245 KEDKNSVRSNIVS
+245 K
-258 MMKLLESRYDF
+258 YDF
-269 RYNTVMKYVEYLPK
+269 RYNSVMKFTEYRPK
-283 DKGWYGYRPVE
+283 DKDYWGYQPVDA
-294 PRVQKRMTLEVQL
+294 RVQKRMTLEVQL

>member
-1 MKVTIVHTNNK
+1 MKITITHRNNK
-12 KQLLVS
+12 NQLLVS
-18 TKTME
+18 TKS
-23 KLMERFARDDSKLTI
+23 LERFLERIVNDDAKNTVAN
-38 THFRESVPY
+38 FREYVPWLTNGY
-47 LSNNYEGYKD
+47 DGYKN
-57 MPKWMHIYPAAE
+57 MATWMHVHPAAE
-69 FAKDENNN
+69 FQKSENGL
-77 LKMKAFNGILLLK
+77 LKMKQNNGVLLLT
-90 FGNITDV
+90 FVNIEEDGGV
-97 DGVEGIK
+97 DAVK
-104 RSVAILPSTLAAITG
+104 QKVASLPSTLAAFMG
-119 ADGKTV
+119 ADGV
-125 IVLIKFQGEKDSLP
+125 SLNVLVKYALAKGSLP
-139 TSEADAELLYRIAY
+139 DNEVEADRIYKQAFQTFAPLY
-153 QQIFPVY
+153 QIL
-160 QAIVKASI
+160 VKATMQM
-168 LVDGPKPSI
+168 P
-177 EAGSTLSQEP
+177 EP
-187 SIHNSFMM
+187 SIYSDFLFTQDASPYYREDALPLVLNEVIHTVEKPVDNLKDAIVDNSEEDVDKDGKELSDNIM
-195 TLDAEPYFNSKAVA
+195 
-209 MKIDSHARS
+209 R
-218 QNLTPNTGNNQQM
+218 M
-231 IADSGTAE
+231 IVFLC
-239 AKNDNK
+239 K
-245 KEDKNSVRSNIVS
+245 K
-258 MMKLLESRYDF
+258 YDF
-269 RYNTVMKYVEYLPK
+269 RYNSVMKFTEYRPK
-283 DKGWYGYRPVE
+283 DKDYWGYQPVDA
-294 PRVQKRMTLEVQL
+294 RVQKRMTLEVQL

-531 LQAGEKTYFDAEQTK
+531 LQAGEKIYFDAEQTK

-573 DAKQGEYLT
+573 DAKLGEYLT

>member
-1 MKVTIVHTNNK
+1 MKITITHRNNK
-12 KQLLVS
+12 NQLLVS
-18 TKTME
+18 TKS
-23 KLMERFARDDSKLTI
+23 LERFLERIVNDDAKNTVAN
-38 THFRESVPY
+38 FREYVPWLTNGY
-47 LSNNYEGYKD
+47 DGYKN
-57 MPKWMHIYPAAE
+57 MATWMHVHPAAE
-69 FAKDENNN
+69 FQKSENGL
-77 LKMKAFNGILLLK
+77 LKMKQNNGVLLLT
-90 FGNITDV
+90 FVNIEE
-97 DGVEGIK
+97 DGGVGAVK
-104 RSVAILPSTLAAITG
+104 QKVASLPSTLAAFMG
-119 ADGKTV
+119 ADG
-125 IVLIKFQGEKDSLP
+125 ISLNVLVKYALAKGSLP
-139 TSEADAELLYRIAY
+139 DNEVEADRIYKQAFQTFAPLY
-153 QQIFPVY
+153 QIL
-160 QAIVKASI
+160 VKATMQM
-168 LVDGPKPSI
+168 P
-177 EAGSTLSQEP
+177 EP
-187 SIHNSFMM
+187 SIYSDFLFTQDASPYYREDALPLVLNEVIHTVEKPVDNLKDAIVDNSEEDVDKDGKELSDNIM
-195 TLDAEPYFNSKAVA
+195 
-209 MKIDSHARS
+209 R
-218 QNLTPNTGNNQQM
+218 M
-231 IADSGTAE
+231 IGFLC
-239 AKNDNK
+239 K
-245 KEDKNSVRSNIVS
+245 K
-258 MMKLLESRYDF
+258 YDF
-269 RYNTVMKYVEYLPK
+269 RYNSVMKFTEYRPK
-283 DKGWYGYRPVE
+283 DKDYWGYQPVDA
-294 PRVQKRMTLEVQL
+294 RVQKRMTLEVQL

-546 LIMASNRKF
+546 LIMVSNRKF

>member
-1 MKVTIVHTNNK
+1 MKFTITHRNK
-12 KQLLVS
+12 KNQLLVS
-18 TKTME
+18 TKS
-23 KLMERFARDDSKLTI
+23 LERFLERIVNDDARNTVEN
-38 THFRESVPY
+38 FREYVPY
-47 LSNNYEGYKD
+47 LTNGYDGYKD
-57 MPKWMHIYPAAE
+57 MPTWMHVHPAAE
-69 FAKDENNN
+69 FQKSENGL
-77 LKMKAFNGILLLK
+77 LKIKKNNGILLLT
-90 FGNITDV
+90 FVHIDE
-97 DGVEGIK
+97 DGGADALK
-104 RSVAILPSTLAAITG
+104 QKVASLPSTLAAFVG
-119 ADGKTV
+119 ADG
-125 IVLIKFQGEKDSLP
+125 ISLHVLAKYALAKGALP
-139 TSEADAELLYRIAY
+139 DEEADADRIYKQA
-153 QQIFPVY
+153 FLTFAPLY
-160 QAIVKASI
+160 QALVKATMQM
-168 LVDGPKPSI
+168 P
-177 EAGSTLSQEP
+177 EP
-187 SIHNSFMM
+187 SIYSDFLMTRDSFPYYREDALPL
-195 TLDAEPYFNSKAVA
+195 TLNEVFYDAEKPVESVDERDADNSSADVDN
-209 MKIDSHARS
+209 DSKELS
-218 QNLTPNTGNNQQM
+218 DNIMSM
-231 IADSGTAE
+231 IGFLC
-239 AKNDNK
+239 K
-245 KEDKNSVRSNIVS
+245 K
-258 MMKLLESRYDF
+258 YDF
-269 RYNTVMKYVEYLPK
+269 RYNSVMKCTE
-283 DKGWYGYRPVE
+283 YRPKEKDYWGYQPVDA
-294 PRVQKRMTLEVQL
+294 RVQKRMTLEVQL

-322 SDLLSTYNPVEDFLF
+322 SDLLSTYNPVENFLY
-337 KCAGKWDGK
+337 KCEGKWDGK
-346 DYIRALAR
+346 DHIRALAR

-370 FLAMVNQWR
+370 FLAMVDQWR
-379 SYSHRK
+379 AYSHRK

-424 SEKRQVLQAMCQALL
+424 SEKRQVLQAMCQSLVI
-439 LNLDEF
+439 NLDEF

-456 LKNIIQLPSVKMKP
+456 LKNIIQLPSVKIKP

-508 LTGPIDVSQL
+508 LTGPINVSQR
-518 PNYEQLYAQALAA
+518 PNYEQLYAQALSA
-531 LQAGEKTYFDAEQTK
+531 LRAGEKTYFDAEQTR
-546 LIMASNRKF
+546 LIMANNRKF
-555 EVISP
+555 EVVSP

-573 DAKQGEYLT
+573 DVKQGEYLT

-595 SSVKLSNLIS
+595 SSLKLNSLIA

>member
-1 MKVTIVHTNNK
+1 MKITITHRNNK
-12 KQLLVS
+12 NQLLVS
-18 TKTME
+18 TKS
-23 KLMERFARDDSKLTI
+23 LERFLERIVNDDAKNTVAN
-38 THFRESVPY
+38 FREYVPWLTNGY
-47 LSNNYEGYKD
+47 DGYKN
-57 MPKWMHIYPAAE
+57 MATWMHVHPAAE
-69 FAKDENNN
+69 FQKSENGL
-77 LKMKAFNGILLLK
+77 LKMKQNNGVLLLT
-90 FGNITDV
+90 FVNIEEDGGV
-97 DGVEGIK
+97 DAVK
-104 RSVAILPSTLAAITG
+104 QKVASLPSTLAAFMG
-119 ADGKTV
+119 ADG
-125 IVLIKFQGEKDSLP
+125 ISLNVLVKYALAKGSLP
-139 TSEADAELLYRIAY
+139 DNEVEADRIYKQAFQTFAPLY
-153 QQIFPVY
+153 QIL
-160 QAIVKASI
+160 VKATMQM
-168 LVDGPKPSI
+168 P
-177 EAGSTLSQEP
+177 EP
-187 SIHNSFMM
+187 SIYSDFLF
-195 TLDAEPYFNSKAVA
+195 TQDASPYYREDALPLVLNEVIHTVEKPVDNLKDAIVDNSKEDVDKDGKELSDNI
-209 MKIDSHARS
+209 MR
-218 QNLTPNTGNNQQM
+218 M
-231 IADSGTAE
+231 IGFLC
-239 AKNDNK
+239 K
-245 KEDKNSVRSNIVS
+245 K
-258 MMKLLESRYDF
+258 YDF
-269 RYNTVMKYVEYLPK
+269 RYNSVMKFTEYRPK
-283 DKGWYGYRPVE
+283 DKDYWGYQPVDA
-294 PRVQKRMTLEVQL
+294 RVQKRMTLEVQL

-573 DAKQGEYLT
+573 DAKLGEYLT

-618 KRFNDGMRY
+618 KR
-627 LVVRKS
+627 L

>member
-1 MKVTIVHTNNK
+1 MKI
-12 KQLLVS
+12 
-18 TKTME
+18 
-23 KLMERFARDDSKLTI
+23 TI
-38 THFRESVPY
+38 THRNNKNQLLISTKSLERFLERIVNDDAKNTVANFREYVPWLTNGY
-47 LSNNYEGYKD
+47 DGYKN
-57 MPKWMHIYPAAE
+57 MATWMHVHPAAE
-69 FAKDENNN
+69 FQKSENGL
-77 LKMKAFNGILLLK
+77 LKMKQNNGVLLLT
-90 FGNITDV
+90 FVNIKEDGSV
-97 DGVEGIK
+97 DAVK
-104 RSVAILPSTLAAITG
+104 QKVASLPSTLAAFMG
-119 ADGKTV
+119 ADG
-125 IVLIKFQGEKDSLP
+125 ISLNVLVKYALAKGSLP
-139 TSEADAELLYRIAY
+139 DNEVEADRIYKQAFQTFAPLY
-153 QQIFPVY
+153 QIL
-160 QAIVKASI
+160 VKATMQM
-168 LVDGPKPSI
+168 P
-177 EAGSTLSQEP
+177 EP
-187 SIHNSFMM
+187 SIYSDFLFTQDASPYYREDALPLVLNEVIHTVEKPVDNLKDAIVDNSEEDVDKDGKELSDNIM
-195 TLDAEPYFNSKAVA
+195 
-209 MKIDSHARS
+209 R
-218 QNLTPNTGNNQQM
+218 M
-231 IADSGTAE
+231 IGFLC
-239 AKNDNK
+239 K
-245 KEDKNSVRSNIVS
+245 K
-258 MMKLLESRYDF
+258 YDF
-269 RYNTVMKYVEYLPK
+269 RYNSVMKFTEYRPK
-283 DKGWYGYRPVE
+283 DKDYWGYQPVDA
-294 PRVQKRMTLEVQL
+294 RVQKRMTLEVQL

-322 SDLLSTYNPVEDFLF
+322 SDLLSTYNPVEGFLF

-573 DAKQGEYLT
+573 DVKQGEYLT

>member
-1 MKVTIVHTNNK
+1 MKFTITHRNK
-12 KQLLVS
+12 KNQLLVS
-18 TKTME
+18 TKS
-23 KLMERFARDDSKLTI
+23 LERFLERIVNDDAKNTVEN
-38 THFRESVPY
+38 FREYVPWLTNGY
-47 LSNNYEGYKD
+47 DGYKD
-57 MPKWMHIYPAAE
+57 MPTWMHVHPAAE
-69 FAKDENNN
+69 FQKSENGL
-77 LKMKAFNGILLLK
+77 LKMKQNNGILLLT
-90 FGNITDV
+90 FVNIKEEG
-97 DGVEGIK
+97 GVAAAK
-104 RSVAILPSTLAAITG
+104 QSVASLPSTLAAFMG
-119 ADGKTV
+119 ADG
-125 IVLIKFQGEKDSLP
+125 ISLHVLVKYALSKGTLPNEEAEADRIYKQAFHTFAPLYQILVKATMQMPEPSIYSDFLLTRDSLP
-139 TSEADAELLYRIAY
+139 YYREDALPLMLNEVIHTVEKPVDNINEADVDNSSEHVDKDSKEL
-153 QQIFPVY
+153 
-160 QAIVKASI
+160 SDNI
-168 LVDGPKPSI
+168 LS
-177 EAGSTLSQEP
+177 
-187 SIHNSFMM
+187 
-195 TLDAEPYFNSKAVA
+195 
-209 MKIDSHARS
+209 
-218 QNLTPNTGNNQQM
+218 M
-231 IADSGTAE
+231 IGFLC
-239 AKNDNK
+239 K
-245 KEDKNSVRSNIVS
+245 K
-258 MMKLLESRYDF
+258 YDF
-269 RYNTVMKYVEYLPK
+269 RYNSVMKFTEYRPK
-283 DKGWYGYRPVE
+283 DKDYWGFQPVDA
-294 PRVQKRMTLEVQL
+294 RVQKRMTLEVQL

-322 SDLLSTYNPVEDFLF
+322 SDLLSTYNPVENFLF
-337 KCAGKWDGK
+337 KCMGKWDGK
-346 DYIRALAR
+346 DHIRALAR
-354 TVPTDNPYWED
+354 TVPTDNPHWED

-370 FLAMVNQWR
+370 FLAMVDQWR

-573 DAKQGEYLT
+573 DAKLGEYLT